1 MRMPGMAVGRISIPP
16 LQQSGRIYPAT
27 ATYGIWTL
35 TAEKH
40 GKDRQRDDDHR
51 GNHADLPELSR
62 KELLRR
68 GWFRNGAGSRSA
80 GGRLRRS
87 SRGSLRYA
95 LGLDVGLHDG
105 LGNGCHYSRLV
116 RPRVELL

>member
-1 MRMPGMAVGRISIPP
+1 MRVWS
-16 LQQSGRIYPAT
+16 
-27 ATYGIWTL
+27 L

-40 GKDRQRDDDHR
+40 GKNRQHDDDHR

-68 GWFRNGAGSRSA
+68 GWFRDGAVSGSS
-80 GGRLRRS
+80 GGHLRRA

-95 LGLDVGLHDG
+95 LGLDVGLHDR
-105 LGNGCHYSRLV
+105 LGNGCHDSGLV